1 MDILTWPLSQTITDI
16 STITGIVGFAVTV
29 KLYFTTRSL
38 KATLRNK
45 VRIPEIHTN
54 LQKKASLINDA
65 IGEWDTRKET
75 IRREFTECAV
85 LTESLLSRLST
96 KERSKI
102 DIFLDEV
109 KPKGIFRRKE
119 ISININDQEQAW
131 KLYEKLSI
139 LNSRVNEIVKDMQL
153 D

>member
-1 MDILTWPLSQTITDI
+1 M
-16 STITGIVGFAVTV
+16 
-29 KLYFTTRSL
+29 
-38 KATLRNK
+38 
-45 VRIPEIHTN
+45 
-54 LQKKASLINDA
+54 INDA

-109 KPKGIFRRKE
+109 KPKRIFRRKE